1 MKILFYLYPGILPQ
15 GPDFT
20 GGWTGL
26 FARLA
31 RTLGS
36 TTSTGE
42 YFIVT
47 AARFAHHAT
56 NLPERAHLRLI
67 DDVALHVAARAIAP
81 LDSTPTALADLAR
94 RETDE
99 SHPVIR
105 LLNDEIRAAC
115 AGFMPDLIVTF
126 SMQAEYLHSIWPEA
140 PILNVEAGAF
150 SRSPFAFSLY
160 FDHMGIYRTSAP
172 AGLPN
177 WNLRDTVAADTLHL
191 AADFRAWASDA
202 LSQEDPFRHH
212 DYRAKFD
219 RLALLPLQVSN
230 WYSFDEYCNYKTQ
243 FEYLFDVLSAAP
255 KDVGVIATEYV
266 QWGHVFDASHSGT
279 NLEFLRRS
287 FPNLIVPPTAR
298 KYASPSQYLVQHV
311 DGVWSVSSNVGYQAL
326 LFGKRLGSPLRSF
339 YRNVAHNHTPTEFF
353 ANLRYTASAEDRLP
367 FLAWHLER
375 YLVPEALLDNGKWL
389 LQYLDARR
397 TAILGASDPLDAFIP
412 IGDSNEIRAAWNL
425 RPRKGQAS
433 RWVSRGLQRLQR
445 EAKTEI
451 LLTQLENRAQAAS
464 HPAALSENGQG
475 DGYILLND
483 TRAIDQALHLGCNV
497 VTDYIH
503 RQLSATGLRC
513 LGSANTAEEC
523 GALLNAPDISKV
535 RLIVF
540 NGEGSL
546 HHDSTRCKALME
558 FCAHMKQRSVPCVL
572 INTVWHENSD
582 YLGELLSIFDL
593 VTVRESISHSSIQR
607 WRSDVALVPDISF
620 AAFREDLASTDR
632 PPLSLSGSTTPFA
645 VIDNVNADVARTLA
659 EFAEFHRLPYFLMG
673 GLHVDTTVTNG
684 AIAYELNGMVFPRI
698 LRSAQTLRQMNA
710 VLTGRFHGLTAALA
724 AGTPVVSLPSNT
736 PKIEGLLKDIGVQN
750 CSLLPADWLQLGHNQ
765 RYGAIEAMLAN
776 WNSSLLGRVDAWVNA
791 AVGNIDQMFME
802 IKKMVGADCGTKPAI

>member
-1 MKILFYLYPGILPQ
+1 
-15 GPDFT
+15 
-20 GGWTGL
+20 
-26 FARLA
+26 
-31 RTLGS
+31 
-36 TTSTGE
+36 
-42 YFIVT
+42 
-47 AARFAHHAT
+47 
-56 NLPERAHLRLI
+56 
-67 DDVALHVAARAIAP
+67 
-81 LDSTPTALADLAR
+81 
-94 RETDE
+94 
-99 SHPVIR
+99 
-105 LLNDEIRAAC
+105 
-115 AGFMPDLIVTF
+115 MPDLIVTF

-172 AGLPN
+172 AGLPI
-177 WNLRDTVAADTLHL
+177 WNLRNTLTTDSLDL

-202 LSQEDPFRHH
+202 LSQEDPFRQH

-219 RLALLPLQVSN
+219 CLALLPLQVSN
-230 WYSFDEYCNYKTQ
+230 WHSFDEYCNYKTQ

-255 KDVGVIATEYV
+255 KDIGVIATEYV
-266 QWGHVFDASHSGT
+266 QWGNVFDASESGT
-279 NLEFLRRS
+279 NLEFLRRN

-298 KYASPSQYLVQHV
+298 KYASPSQYLAQHV
-311 DGVWSVSSNVGYQAL
+311 DGVWSVSSNIGYQAL

-339 YRNVAHNHTPTEFF
+339 YRNVAHNHTPAEFF
-353 ANLRYTASAEDRLP
+353 ANLRHTASAEDQLP
-367 FLAWHLER
+367 FLAWHLDR
-375 YLVPEALLDNGKWL
+375 YLVPEALLDNGNWL

-397 TAILGASDPLDAFIP
+397 MAILGASNPLDAFVP
-412 IGDSNEIRAAWNL
+412 IGDPEEIRRAWNL
-425 RPRKGQAS
+425 KPRKGRAS
-433 RWVSRGLQRLQR
+433 RWANRGLQRLQR

-451 LLTQLENRAQAAS
+451 LLTKHENQAEAAR
-464 HPAALSENGQG
+464 HPAPLCENDEG
-475 DGYILLND
+475 DGYILVND
-483 TRAIDQALHLGCNV
+483 TRAIDQALHLGRNV
-497 VTDYIH
+497 VVDYIH

-513 LGSANTAEEC
+513 LGTANTAEDC
-523 GALLNAPDISKV
+523 GTLLNAPEISKV

-546 HHDSTRCKALME
+546 HLDKARCKALME
-558 FCAHMKQRSVPCVL
+558 FCAYMKQRSVRCVL
-572 INTVWHENSD
+572 INTVWHENLD
-582 YLGELLSIFDL
+582 YLGELLPIFDL

-607 WRSDVALVPDISF
+607 WRSDVTLVPDISF
-620 AAFREDLASTDR
+620 AAFREELASTRR
-632 PPLSLSGSTTPFA
+632 PSSSQSESTNQFA

-659 EFAEFHRLPYFLMG
+659 EFAEFHRFPYYLMG
-673 GLHVDTTVTNG
+673 GLHVDSTVTDG

-724 AGTPVVSLPSNT
+724 AGTPVVSLASNM

-791 AVGNIDQMFME
+791 AVANIDQMFME
-802 IKKMVGADCGTKPAI
+802 IKKMVGADCCTKPAI